1 MDTFDV
7 VIVGARCAGS
17 PLATFLSRAGLQV
30 CLVDQAQFPRETPST
45 HVIQPVGVGILDRLG
60 VLESAYAAGGV
71 PITKF
76 TLINDDVRID
86 GRIDPPEFPT
96 PGLCMRRLTLDALLL
111 AAAAESGVN
120 VRTGCR
126 VTDVITDG
134 DRVAGVCTDDGPIR
148 ARLTVGADGRNSII
162 ARSVAA
168 GEYLTTPP
176 GRLPAWAY
184 FHGVSGGE
192 GHLRVGRRGTLGFI
206 ASPTDSGLY
215 MAGIAVDVAEQKA
228 FHSDR
233 ERNFSN
239 GLAGWPEL
247 ADLLSGARREG
258 PIRVMS
264 HWHGYFRQSAGPGWV
279 LVGDAGHFK
288 DFSPA
293 QGISDAFRQAER
305 LAGAIEDGLGSSC
318 LDGEIQRWWR
328 WRDADAYEMYWL
340 AADMGVPG
348 TCTPVVTRLLR
359 DISTDPEATRD
370 LLRVLNHDL
379 PPSGLFTTTRLMTAA
394 GRSLRDGP
402 VKPALREIGAAMRA
416 QVYRWLHRRRTDEFS
431 RRPRSVLP

>member
-1 MDTFDV
+1 MDTYDV

-30 CLVDQAQFPRETPST
+30 CLIDQAQFPRETPST
-45 HVIQPVGVGILDRLG
+45 HVIQPVGVSILDRLG
-60 VLESAYAAGGV
+60 VLDSAYAAGGA

-76 TLINDDVRID
+76 TLINDDVRVD

-111 AAAAESGVN
+111 AAAAESGVHL
-120 VRTGCR
+120 RTGCR

-134 DRVAGVCTDDGPIR
+134 NRVAGVCTDDGPIR
-148 ARLTVGADGRNSII
+148 GRLTVGADGRNSII
-162 ARSVAA
+162 AKSVAA
-168 GEYLTTPP
+168 GEYLSTPP

-184 FHGVSGGE
+184 FRGVSDGE
-192 GHLRVGRRGTLGFI
+192 GHLRVGRRGKLGFI

-215 MAGIAVDVAEQKA
+215 MAGIAVDVADQKA

-233 ERNFSN
+233 ERNFSK
-239 GLAGWPEL
+239 GFAGWPEL

-258 PIRVMS
+258 PIRVMTN
-264 HWHGYFRQSAGPGWV
+264 WHGYFRQSAGAGWV

-305 LAGAIEDGLGSSC
+305 LAGAIEAGFGSTT

-340 AADMGVPG
+340 AVDMGAPG
-348 TCTPVVTRLLR
+348 ACTPVVTRLLR
-359 DISTDPEATRD
+359 DISTDPTATRD
-370 LLRVLNHDL
+370 LLRVLNHEL
-379 PPSGLFTTTRLMTAA
+379 PPSGLFTTTRLIKAA
-394 GRSLRDGP
+394 CRGVRDGP
-402 VKPALREIGAAMRA
+402 AKPVLREIGAAMRA
-416 QVYRWLHRRRTDEFS
+416 QVYRWRNRPGAETAVRS
-431 RRPRSVLP
+431 RSSLK